1 MKRLL
6 LVMCS
11 AAAISALSPAGANA
25 SGSNHRA
32 YFQQQDKVVTG
43 KVTDDK
49 GAPLADATVAVK
61 DHRIS
66 TATKADGTFTIT
78 VPASASALLVSYIG
92 MTDKEINVKT
102 GTEFNITMASSG
114 TSMDDI
120 VVIGYGSQKRSR
132 LNNAATTINMK
143 EVEDLPV
150 GNLGAALAGRLLGVS
165 VSGGTSRPGSP
176 AQLVVR
182 NPSSLAKDGGTNGP
196 LYVIDDVIQVNSQGQ
211 PIADLF
217 NSLDPTEVESITILK
232 DAGAA
237 IYGSRGANG
246 VVLVTTKRGKMGKPR
261 ITYGGSMATTD
272 AVNHTKMMSA
282 YEMARYI
289 NILNGPT
296 GANVT
301 NIGDRNYFF
310 SEDELEH
317 YKTIDHNWLDQAWKS
332 STTMRHT
339 LNLSGGAERATYF
352 ASVTNYKQDG
362 NLGRLLDNKWTFRA
376 GTDVNL
382 AEGVKLGLQVSGNM
396 GKDSRLNS
404 RIGGT
409 NVENDYRILLRA
421 PRHIPTYIDGF
432 PVKLPGPGGNNVSA
446 YHLFE
451 LDRLRNYADGSRN
464 ALTLNTF
471 LEYAVPFVDGL
482 KFRGTYGRNS
492 GSSYTESIGTLYPLY
507 NFSNMQGDHGHI
519 YEGATGPT
527 PVIAQNHNRIIH
539 SSNRTFS
546 YQANISVNYARQF
559 GDHSVSAFFTAE
571 RSEADSRAV
580 EAYKEAPVA
589 GTNGQFNTAFGTID
603 GSTNAYET
611 GTLGYIGRLG
621 YAYSSRYS
629 VDFLFRSDAST
640 KFAPENY
647 WGKFYSLAAGWVMS
661 DEKFF
666 KSNVFDYLKVR
677 YSIGLLGK
685 DDTRAWLWRQ
695 RYTFQNGRTA
705 FGNNTNPAN
714 IGMRME
720 ASPNRDATWSED
732 TKHNFGVDARFLK
745 SRLSLNVDGYFN
757 LGRRL
762 LENITNVPVTV
773 GGTVAPQNYSEVN
786 SFGYEIGIGWNEQR
800 GKDFTYGID
809 FRFSWSD
816 NKVLKGN
823 FNERDILFPWNARP
837 GTSTDFGTWGY
848 EYIGMFK
855 TQEDVNN
862 YVQKFGIT
870 EMLGVTAAQLRPGML
885 YYADVRG
892 ELQDDGTFAGPDGIV
907 DNNDQILL
915 SRKSS
920 NRYSF
925 GTTLRA
931 SYKGLA
937 FDCVIGGSFGGWSE
951 MDAFDP
957 LQRNITNLFQN
968 GPAYWADMWD
978 PVLNPN
984 GIYPNAFHSDVNSV
998 LSSFWGVNSF
1008 RLRMVNANISYSVP
1022 KRWVSA
1028 AKISNARVIVSA
1040 LNPLNLYNPFSYK
1053 NSEGAWD
1060 SYPVLRTLSLGLNLT
1075 F

>member
-11 AAAISALSPAGANA
+11 AAAFSALSPAGANA

-49 GAPLADATVAVK
+49 GAPLPDATVAVK

-66 TATKADGTFTIT
+66 TVTKADGTFTIT

-92 MTDKEINVKT
+92 MTDKEINVKS
-102 GTEFNITMASSG
+102 GTEFSISMASSG

-165 VSGGTSRPGSP
+165 VSGGTARPGSP

-182 NPSSLAKDGGTNGP
+182 NPSSLSKDGGTNGP
-196 LYVIDDVIQVNSQGQ
+196 LYVIDDVIQITAQGA
-211 PIADLF
+211 PSADLF
-217 NSLDPTEVESITILK
+217 NSLDPSEVENITILK

-246 VVLVTTKRGKMGKPR
+246 VVVVTTKRGKMGKPR
-261 ITYGGSMATTD
+261 ITYGGSYAISD
-272 AVNHTKMMSA
+272 AAYHTKMLSA
-282 YEMARYI
+282 YELARYT
-289 NILNGPT
+289 NIINGPT
-296 GANVT
+296 GANVNAT
-301 NIGDRNYFF
+301 DRNFFF

-317 YKTIDHNWLDQAWKS
+317 YKTINHDWLDQAWKAS
-332 STTMRHT
+332 NLMRNT
-339 LNLSGGAERATYF
+339 INISGGMERATYF

-362 NLGRLLDNKWTFRA
+362 NLGRLLDNKWTFRG

-382 AEGVKLGLQVSGNM
+382 SEGFKVGLQVSGNI
-396 GKDSRLNS
+396 GKDSRVNS

-421 PRHIPTYIDGF
+421 PRYIPTYLDGL

-451 LDRLRNYADGSRN
+451 LDKLNNYNDGNRNTLTVN
-464 ALTLNTF
+464 AY
-471 LEYAVPFVDGL
+471 LEYSVPFIKGL
-482 KFRGTYGRNS
+482 KLRGSYGRNS
-492 GSSYTESIGTLYPLY
+492 SSTYNESVGTLYPLY
-507 NFSNMQGDHGHI
+507 TFSAMQGQNQHI
-519 YEGATGPT
+519 YEGATGP
-527 PVIAQNHNRIIH
+527 VRVMAQNHNRIIH
-539 SSNRTFS
+539 ASTRGSS
-546 YQANISVNYARQF
+546 YQANISGSYSRQF
-559 GDHSVSAFFTAE
+559 GEHNISAFFTAE
-571 RSEADSRAV
+571 RSEADARGI

-589 GTNGQFNTAFGTID
+589 GTNGQFNTAFGTVD
-603 GSTNAYET
+603 GSTSANET
-611 GTLGYIGRLG
+611 GTLGYVGRAG
-621 YAYSSRYS
+621 YSYGSKYS

-640 KFAPENY
+640 RFAPENY
-647 WGKFYSLAAGWVMS
+647 WGKFYSIAAGWVVS
-661 DEKFF
+661 DEGFF
-666 KSNVFDYLKVR
+666 KSNIFDYLKVR
-677 YSIGLLGK
+677 YSFGLLGK
-685 DDTRAWLWRQ
+685 DDTQPWRWRQ
-695 RYTFQNGRTA
+695 RYTFQNGKGGS
-705 FGNNTNPAN
+705 FGTNNQPAG
-714 IGMRME
+714 IGMKME
-720 ASPNRDATWSED
+720 ASPNRNAAWSD
-732 TKHNFGVDARFLK
+732 DYKNNLGFDMRFLK
-745 SRLSLNVDGYFN
+745 SRLSVNIDGYYN
-757 LGRRL
+757 LGRNL
-762 LENITNVPVTV
+762 LQEQTNVPLTV
-773 GGTVAPQNYSEVN
+773 GGTVAAQNYASVN
-786 SFGYEIGIGWNEQR
+786 SFGYEIGIGWNESR
-800 GKDFTYGID
+800 NKDFSYGID

-823 FNERDILFPWNARP
+823 FNETDILYPWNARP
-837 GTSTDFGTWGY
+837 NTSSDFGTWGFQY
-848 EYIGMFK
+848 LGMFK
-855 TQEDVNN
+855 TQDDINN

-870 EMLGVTAAQLRPGML
+870 EMMGVAAANLRPGML

-892 ELQDDGTFAGPDGIV
+892 ALQADGTFAGPDGKV

-920 NRYSF
+920 NHYSF

-931 SYKGLA
+931 SYKGIA

-951 MDAFDP
+951 MDAFSP
-957 LQRNITNLFQN
+957 LQRNITSLFQSA
-968 GPAYWADMWD
+968 PAYWADMWD

-984 GIYPNAFHSDVNSV
+984 GKYPNAYHSDVNSE
-998 LSSFWGVNSF
+998 LSSFWGVSAF
-1008 RLRMVNANISYSVP
+1008 RLRMVNANISYTLPKSV
-1022 KRWVSA
+1022 VNA
-1028 AKISNARVIVSA
+1028 AKINNARVILSA
-1040 LNPLNLYNPFSYK
+1040 LNPLNLYNPYSYK

-1060 SYPVLRTLSLGLNLT
+1060 SYPVLRTVSLGLNVT